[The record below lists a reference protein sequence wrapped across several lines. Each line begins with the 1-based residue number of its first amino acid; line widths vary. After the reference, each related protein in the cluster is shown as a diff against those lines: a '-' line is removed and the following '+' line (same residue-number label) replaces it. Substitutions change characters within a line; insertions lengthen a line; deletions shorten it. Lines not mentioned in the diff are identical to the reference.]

1 MKSKHCTYGE
11 EIALCNFNDY
21 HTDDNFLHKNK
32 VTAIAVAVTFKV

>member
-21 HTDDNFLHKNK
+21 HTDDNFLHKIK